1 MKSIGR
7 MLPVLLLA
15 ALLGILALPVA
26 AQDMDYSKL
35 EAPNCD
41 YGGLLRSIKMVDQY
55 TVKMSL
61 CSASPAF
68 PQVIAH
74 SSFAIH
80 PFHPFHAPP
89 SDRRRNTDPG
99 RHP

>member
-41 YGGLLRSIKMVDQY
+41 YGGLLRSIEMVDQY
-55 TVKMSL
+55 TPL
-61 CSASPAF
+61 RWL
-68 PQVIAH
+68 INT
-74 SSFAIH
+74 
-80 PFHPFHAPP
+80 P
-89 SDRRRNTDPG
+89 SR
-99 RHP
+99 